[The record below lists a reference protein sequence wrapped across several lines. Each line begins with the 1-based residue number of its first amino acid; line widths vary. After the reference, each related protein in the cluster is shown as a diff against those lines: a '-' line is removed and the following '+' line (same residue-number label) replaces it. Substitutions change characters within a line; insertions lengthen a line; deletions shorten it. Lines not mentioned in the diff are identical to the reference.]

1 MAKKRHRNRGKN
13 KKPQQEH
20 KTNQNK
26 NTHSKGQNKRSED
39 APRKNELG
47 KANIQYQI
55 TEALKHAFKPG
66 TDKHS
71 DRKNKATSDKIYS
84 HGANRSIKSTS
95 CQFARFLKENNI
107 DKAKKIEE
115 KHYQA
120 FLNEKA
126 KTVNDTTLS
135 KMKSHLKK
143 IDNCLNAF
151 YKSYEKCAQN
161 IVQPAAENNTK
172 YRSMAMTREDL
183 EKVKAE
189 CKRDCASKLGIEI
202 AGRIG
207 QRAETICKLK
217 GTDYDPEK
225 GTLSIVDAKGKRS
238 WEIEVKEKDKKFFE
252 ELREKCGEDRMV
264 PVQHESLQKYTRE
277 RLRDA
282 GLEKYIEEKTS
293 FHAIRKMVAQE
304 LYDEKREAGMDWKQ
318 AWNEVSEYLGH
329 GDDRWTLFK
338 TYILN
343 P

>member
-13 KKPQQEH
+13 KKVQQKPQNSPR
-20 KTNQNK
+20 KDD
-26 NTHSKGQNKRSED
+26 SKRSEGNQ
-39 APRKNELG
+39 RKSELG
-47 KANIQYQI
+47 RANIQYQL

-71 DRKNKATSDKIYS
+71 DRRNKATSDKIYS
-84 HGANRSIKSTS
+84 HGTNRAIKNTT
-95 CQFARFLKENNI
+95 CQFARYLKENNI

-115 KHYQA
+115 KHYQS

-143 IDNCLNAF
+143 IDNCLNSF
-151 YKSYEKCAQN
+151 YKSYQKCAQN
-161 IVQPAAENNTK
+161 IVQPAAMNNTK
-172 YRSMAMTREDL
+172 CRSLAMTRDDL
-183 EKVKAE
+183 DKVKAE

-207 QRAETICKLK
+207 QRAESICKLK

-225 GTLSIVDAKGKRS
+225 GTLKIVDAKGKRT

-264 PVQHESLQKYTRE
+264 SVQHESLQKYMRE
-277 RLRDA
+277 KLKDA
-282 GLEKYIEEKTS
+282 GLEKYTEEKTS
-293 FHAIRKMVAQE
+293 FHSIRKMVAQE
-304 LYDEKREAGMDWKQ
+304 LYDEKREAGMDWKD

-329 GDDRWTLFK
+329 GEDRWTLFQ
-338 TYILN
+338 TYVLN